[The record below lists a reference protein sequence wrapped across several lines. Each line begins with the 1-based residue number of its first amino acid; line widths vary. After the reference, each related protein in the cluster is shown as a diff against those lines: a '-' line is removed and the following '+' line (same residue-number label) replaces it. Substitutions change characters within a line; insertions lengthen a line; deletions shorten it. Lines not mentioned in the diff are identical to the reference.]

1 MRTNADLLQPHRW
14 RDDFVDRVSTPPQ
27 RPLPWVLRAAEEAI
41 GRPEESNDLEVEAL
55 CRAGQRI
62 SCRADED
69 TRNAY
74 HNRTHAG
81 EAVWAALALWQCE
94 QAARLVRG
102 EALWPV
108 LSGLTLIVAM
118 LAHDLDHP
126 GLFVAASQ
134 SEDLGRIERHS
145 ADLAIAI
152 LEDERV
158 NPQVI
163 AQINQIIRA
172 TEPVRGVPAAQEA
185 WLTHPSL
192 VTLLPVLATEADLL
206 ASAWFSTGPVRGQW
220 LAQEWRAQVPE
231 LAQVI
236 ASWSGRRH
244 FLASTRWLSGG
255 SLTFGIDRSVAIEQK
270 VLEEHGHRWDG
281 LAFDVARTERLEAM
295 RAALD
300 V

>member
-27 RPLPWVLRAAEEAI
+27 RPLPWVLRTAVEAI
-41 GRPEESNDLEVEAL
+41 GWLDESNGPEVEAL

-62 SCRADED
+62 GRRADDD

-94 QAARLVRG
+94 QAARLARG
-102 EALWPV
+102 QAPWPV

-126 GLFVAASQ
+126 GLFVGASQ

-145 ADLAIAI
+145 AALATAI

-158 NPQVI
+158 DTQVI
-163 AQINQIIRA
+163 ARIGQIIHA
-172 TEPVRGVPAAQEA
+172 TEPVRGVPAAQAA
-185 WLTHPSL
+185 WLARPSL
-192 VTLLPVLATEADLL
+192 GTLLPVLATEADLL

-244 FLASTRWLSGG
+244 FLASTRWLSAGA
-255 SLTFGIDRSVAIEQK
+255 LAFGIDRSVAIEQE
-270 VLEEHGHRWDG
+270 VLEAHGHRWDG
-281 LAFDVARTERLEAM
+281 LAFEVARTEHLEAM
-295 RAALD
+295 RAAFD

>member
-1 MRTNADLLQPHRW
+1 MRANMDLLQPHRW
-14 RDDFVDRVSTPPQ
+14 RDDFVGRVSTPPQ
-27 RPLPWVLRAAEEAI
+27 RPLPWVLRTAVETLC
-41 GRPEESNDLEVEAL
+41 GSHDPNDPEVEAL

-62 SCRADED
+62 SRRADED
-69 TRNAY
+69 TGNVY

-94 QAARLVRG
+94 QAVRLHQGQVP
-102 EALWPV
+102 WPV

-126 GLFVAASQ
+126 GLFVGASQ

-158 NPQVI
+158 APQVI
-163 AQINQIIRA
+163 ARIGQIIHA

-185 WLTHPSL
+185 WLAQPSL
-192 VTLLPVLATEADLL
+192 GTLLPVLATEADLL

-236 ASWSGRRH
+236 SSWSGRRH
-244 FLASTRWLSGG
+244 FLASTRWLSAGA
-255 SLTFGIDRSVAIEQK
+255 LAFGIDRSVAIEQR
-270 VLEEHGHRWDG
+270 VLATHGDRWDG
-281 LAFDVARTERLEAM
+281 LAFDLARTEHLEAM
-295 RAALD
+295 RAAAAI
-300 V
+300 